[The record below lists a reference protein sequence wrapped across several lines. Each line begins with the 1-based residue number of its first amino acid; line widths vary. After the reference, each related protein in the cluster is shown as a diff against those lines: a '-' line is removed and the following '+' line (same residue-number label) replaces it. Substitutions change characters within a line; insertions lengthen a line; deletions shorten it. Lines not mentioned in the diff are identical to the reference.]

1 MAEKKPVVRFPKKF
15 LWGAATAAHQ
25 IEGGTEN
32 QWTVWE
38 RENAKTKA
46 AQAKFHWGD
55 LEAWE
60 HVADEAENPAT
71 YISAEGA
78 DHYHLYEDDFDLI
91 KKLNMNAFRFSVEWS
106 RVEPTEGA
114 WNVEAINHYKRYV
127 AELAK
132 RNIEPVV
139 TLFHFTLPLWFAEM
153 GGFEKRANVQ
163 YFVRFADKILQEL
176 GTDIKYVITVN
187 EPEVYAFESYWQGNW
202 PPSKTDKKAVW
213 HVLGNLARA
222 HNEVAQLAHALS
234 RRYKVSIA
242 KNSNYFYA
250 GDDAL
255 LSRKY
260 TDLAQYFQDDYFLRK
275 VVKTCDFIGVNYYFS
290 NRIYGYRIHNP
301 EERVSDLG
309 WDLSPANLQFAL
321 ERLHEKYHL
330 PLFITENGVADAKD
344 QHRKWWLA
352 QTILAMQKAM
362 ENGVELR
369 GYLHWS
375 LLDNFEWDKGFWPR
389 FGLVHVDYKTKKRT
403 LRGSSVWFAK
413 VIKRLRTALSR

>member
-1 MAEKKPVVRFPKKF
+1 MADKEPTFHFSKKF

-25 IEGGTEN
+25 IEGNTRN

-38 RENAKTKA
+38 AENAKSKA

-55 LEAWE
+55 LDSWE
-60 HVADEAENPAT
+60 YVAKEAENPQN
-71 YISAEGA
+71 YISGA
-78 DHYHLYEDDFDLI
+78 GSDHYHLYPEDFDLL

-106 RVEPTEGA
+106 RIEPTEGA
-114 WNVEAINHYKRYV
+114 WNVEAIDHYKKYV
-127 AELAK
+127 TELTD
-132 RNIEPVV
+132 RGIEPIL
-139 TLFHFTLPLWFAEM
+139 TLFHFTLPIWFAEK
-153 GGFEKRANVQ
+153 GGFKKRANVQ

-176 GTDIKYVITVN
+176 GTDIKYVITIN
-187 EPEVYAFESYWQGNW
+187 EPEVYAYESYWLGNW
-202 PPSKTDKKAVW
+202 PPNVTDKMATW
-213 HVLGNLARA
+213 QVLQNLARA
-222 HNEVAQLAHALS
+222 HNQVANLVHSLS

-242 KNSNYFYA
+242 KNSNFFYA

-260 TDLAQYFQDDYFLRK
+260 TDFAQYFQDDYFLKK

-301 EERVSDLG
+301 DEKLSDLG

-330 PLFITENGVADAKD
+330 PLFITENGLADAQD
-344 QHRKWWLA
+344 RHRKWWLA

-362 ENGVELR
+362 KNDVDLW

-389 FGLVHVDYKTKKRT
+389 FGLVHIDCKTKKRT
-403 LRGSSVWFAK
+403 PRSSSVWFAK
-413 VIKRLRTALSR
+413 VIKKLRQES